1 MSCPDEMISCPN
13 EMIIFLNEMM
23 NGPDVMMSISKL
35 AHVLFRCDDELPVC
49 VEGLCIY

>member
-1 MSCPDEMISCPN
+1 MSCPDEMMSCPN

-35 AHVLFRCDDELPVC
+35 VDVLSRYDDDLPVR
-49 VEGLCIY
+49 VEGLCI